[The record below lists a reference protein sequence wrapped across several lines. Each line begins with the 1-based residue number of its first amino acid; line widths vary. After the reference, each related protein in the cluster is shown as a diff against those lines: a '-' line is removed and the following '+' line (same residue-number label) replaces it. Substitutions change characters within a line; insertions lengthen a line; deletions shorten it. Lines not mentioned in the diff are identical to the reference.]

1 MPHASTLN
9 LDLPTLTIV
18 AVGLAGLLGVFLIIC
33 WLQEKSVRAL
43 AWWGSAYLIGAGSIG
58 LWVAPRAQMPVPP
71 EIPEALTLLAC
82 GVIWSGIRLF
92 HDRRIEPTGTFAG
105 ALLWPAL
112 CQFPAFAEGTEARLA
127 LGAVLVAAYTF
138 AIAFELWRERRR
150 TLFSRTAGFVVPSLH
165 AAIFLAPMALQV
177 ALPQRSASEWL
188 AVFALE
194 AMLYSVGTAFIVL
207 LMVKDHHLQVY
218 RHAASTDP
226 LTGLFNRRAFME
238 NARALCARQ
247 AAKRQAV
254 SLLMFDL
261 DHFKSI
267 NDRFGHAT
275 GDEVL
280 RVFAQV
286 LRRSMRA
293 NDIVGRLGGEEFAA
307 IVPGDNTV
315 AASIGERIRAG
326 FELAAVTV
334 AGYEIGGTV
343 SIGTTAASAPVTELD
358 GLINCADAALYE
370 AKHAGRNRICS
381 AEFEAPPLVP
391 AQSADALVP
400 PAARRSAMAEQGAH
414 P

>member
-1 MPHASTLN
+1 MLQASTLN
-9 LDLPTLTIV
+9 LDIPTLTVV
-18 AVGLAGLLGVFLIIC
+18 AIGLAGVLGLFLIIC

-43 AWWGSAYLIGAGSIG
+43 AWWGSAYLIGAGSMG
-58 LWVAPRAQMPVPP
+58 LWVGPQAQIHIPA

-105 ALLWPAL
+105 ALLWPTL
-112 CQFPAFAEGTEARLA
+112 CQFRLFAEGSQARLA
-127 LGAVLVAAYTF
+127 LAAVLVAVYTF

-150 TLFSRTAGFVVPSLH
+150 TLFSRSAAFVVPSLH
-165 AAIFLAPMALQV
+165 AAIFLAPMAMHF
-177 ALPQRSASEWL
+177 AMPQQSASAWL

-226 LTGLFNRRAFME
+226 LTGLFNRRAFIE

-247 AAKRQAV
+247 AAKGEPV

-267 NDRFGHAT
+267 NDRFGHAI
-275 GDEVL
+275 GDEAL

-307 IVPGDNTV
+307 IVPGDNSL
-315 AASIGERIRAG
+315 AATIGERIRSA
-326 FELAAVTV
+326 FEIAAVNI

-343 SIGTTAASAPVTELD
+343 SIGTAAAAAPVTEID
-358 GLINCADAALYE
+358 GLINCADAALYD
-370 AKHAGRNRICS
+370 AKHNGRNRICS
-381 AEFEAPPLVP
+381 ADFQALSPVP
-391 AQSADALVP
+391 AEASGMPAP
-400 PAARRSAMAEQGAH
+400 PAARRPAMAA
-414 P
+414 